1 MESIEFWITNICHII
16 EREHAIG
23 WHKSNICSKHYAIVF
38 VLDGEAEYSID
49 GQQYLLHK
57 NDLYIFSPNLP
68 RTGKT
73 SPHNPWS
80 FISIMFDMELN
91 ETARNLF
98 NCSVLAWHNME
109 ACQKLFSEASKTWT
123 SRDPLFKTKCNILLT
138 DILYQLLLSSLSHR
152 DVPHIKKL
160 EYARSIIQEN
170 FKKELSVEALAST
183 VDMSVSYFRRLFHKV
198 YGYSPMQYIT
208 NLRIEYARD
217 LLLSGEVNV
226 TEAAHISGFD
236 DIYYFSRLFKAKT
249 GVSPSKLQ
257 KL

>member
-1 MESIEFWITNICHII
+1 MENIEFWITDICHII
-16 EREHAIG
+16 ERKNAIG
-23 WHKSNICSKHYAIVF
+23 WHLSNICSKHHVIVF
-38 VLDGEAEYSID
+38 VLDGEAKYTID
-49 GQQYLLHK
+49 GQQYMLRK

-73 SPHNPWS
+73 FPHNPWS

-91 ETARNLF
+91 ETARNFL
-98 NCSVLAWHNME
+98 NCPVLAWHNME
-109 ACQKLFSEASKTWT
+109 SCQTLFSEASKTWT
-123 SRDPLFKTKCNILLT
+123 SRDPLFKAKCNILLT
-138 DILYQLLLSSLSHR
+138 DILYQLFLSSLSYR

-160 EYARSIIQEN
+160 EYARSLIQEN
-170 FKKELSVEALAST
+170 FRKELSVEALANT
-183 VDMSVSYFRRLFHKV
+183 VDMSISYFRRLFHNV

-208 NLRIEYARD
+208 NLRIEHARD

-226 TEAAHISGFD
+226 TEAAHLSGFD

-257 KL
+257 KK